1 MPRPG
6 GPARS
11 TCSRASPRPRAASS
25 AIDELLAQ
33 PLLADELVER
43 AGPERAIEL
52 LVALGLEHGRDEPR
66 RAHAACLSA
75 SRTRSS
81 GGSAGSIAA
90 STDSAS
96 TSGVAELDEG
106 VAGDEMA
113 VAFGGRLDVAGQR
126 PLQLEDDALRRLSP
140 DAGNRLEPRRV
151 LARDRAAQLG
161 RRRARDDRERDL
173 RADAR
178 DREQLLEELSL
189 GGVGEAVQLEGVL
202 ADVEVRLD
210 RHLLRAS
217 GLRERARRRLDEIA
231 DPAHVEHEAV
241 RPAPDGLAAKLRDHD
256 ATCFKS
262 GGASAWQMATASASA
277 AWCGS
282 GVASSPR
289 IALTIRCIC
298 ALSARP

>member
-1 MPRPG
+1 MR
-6 GPARS
+6 
-11 TCSRASPRPRAASS
+11 
-25 AIDELLAQ
+25 
-33 PLLADELVER
+33 
-43 AGPERAIEL
+43 GPERTIEL

-75 SRTRSS
+75 EP
-81 GGSAGSIAA
+81 
-90 STDSAS
+90 DSLFRRQR
-96 TSGVAELDEG
+96 GVDRGQHRLGVDERVAELDKG

-113 VAFGGRLDVAGQR
+113 VAFRRRLDRRAR

-140 DAGNRLEPRRV
+140 DAGNRLEARRV
-151 LARDRAAQLG
+151 LTRDRAAKLG

-189 GGVGEAVQLEGVL
+189 CGVGEAVQLEGVF

-217 GLRERARRRLDEIA
+217 GLCERARRRLDEIA
-231 DPAHVEHEAV
+231 DPAHVEHEAL
-241 RPAPDGLAAKLRDHD
+241 RPASDGLATKLGDHD

-282 GVASSPR
+282 GVASRPR
-289 IALTIRCIC
+289 IAFTIRCTC